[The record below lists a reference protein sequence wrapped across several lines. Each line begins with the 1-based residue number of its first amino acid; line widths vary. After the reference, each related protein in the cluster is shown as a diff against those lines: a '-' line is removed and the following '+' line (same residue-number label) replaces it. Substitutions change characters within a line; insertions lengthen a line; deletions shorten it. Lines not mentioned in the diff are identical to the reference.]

1 MIIILIWGVAI
12 YAAKQIGKNRNFK
25 NENSP
30 LLWGIFLGWIGVLI
44 VALHD
49 KKKDKPLNP

>member
-1 MIIILIWGVAI
+1 MLFIILWGVAI
-12 YAAKQIGKNRNFK
+12 FAAKQIGKDRKFK

-30 LLWGIFLGWIGVLI
+30 ILWGIFLGWIGVII

-49 KKKDKPLNP
+49 KKDDSVKS